1 MATLSRTYTCTTS
14 LPLRSPVLVISTL
27 NATSPSIGT
36 RLSAGGPRPSE
47 TASSRDRNRTG
58 KVRRNGTQ
66 TACRRFQLVVI
77 VVRHRP
83 GVFGTLTTSLPCGSA
98 RPVKTSAIAQPLP
111 APAPGPSSARPP
123 SLPAPEVI
131 RTPARHDD
139 NHRLTGCHQRLQQLL
154 LHARQ
159 V

>member
-36 RLSAGGPRPSE
+36 RLSAAGRAPAKLRPAE
-47 TASSRDRNRTG
+47 TVTERVKCAEMER
-58 KVRRNGTQ
+58 KRR
-66 TACRRFQLVVI
+66 AAAFQLVVI

-111 APAPGPSSARPP
+111 APAPVPSSARPP
-123 SLPAPEVI
+123 SQTLKVI